1 MSTKQLFGEKSH
13 HHKQRAGDD
22 DGCGKQTRTNR
33 SWNECTDGERT
44 SHEQQ
49 GEQKFSALQFEIPE
63 GERAVGPH
71 VEKRDDAGLKG
82 CEAQN
87 GETSAPRV
95 A

>member
-1 MSTKQLFGEKSH
+1 MCTRRIGGEST
-13 HHKQRAGDD
+13 
-22 DGCGKQTRTNR
+22 C
-33 SWNECTDGERT
+33 GERAD
-44 SHEQQ
+44 HEQQ
-49 GEQKFSALQFEIPE
+49 GKQKLSALQFEIPE

-71 VEKRDDAGLKG
+71 VEKRDDAGLEG